1 MSAAIE
7 RRILDRLIALGR
19 ATGRI
24 SSEELRA
31 HLPTATMTAE
41 DIALVVLELEE
52 AGVEVEFEGPLEAAG
67 RPHPVRPVAELPP
80 LPTAPAVAVASAP
93 TARAAAAPASAPAA
107 AARSGPGPA
116 GGGVTATRAVLAAGA
131 LTVLVIVVVLLLV
144 RR

>member
-1 MSAAIE
+1 MSAVIE

-24 SSEELRA
+24 SSDELRA

-52 AGVEVEFEGPLEAAG
+52 AGVEVEFEGPLSATG
-67 RPHPVRPVAELPP
+67 RPAPVRPIAELPP
-80 LPTAPAVAVASAP
+80 LP
-93 TARAAAAPASAPAA
+93 AAAPAAKVSGTTAGAVRPTVPAA
-107 AARSGPGPA
+107 APRSGPGPS
-116 GGGVTATRAVLAAGA
+116 GGRETVTRAVLAAGA
-131 LTVLVIVVVLLLV
+131 LTILVVVVVLLLV

>member
-1 MSAAIE
+1 MSAVIE

-24 SSEELRA
+24 SSDELRA

-52 AGVEVEFEGPLEAAG
+52 SGVEVEFEGPLETAG
-67 RPHPVRPVAELPP
+67 RPSPVRPVAELPP
-80 LPTAPAVAVASAP
+80 LPTAPAVAASPAP
-93 TARAAAAPASAPAA
+93 TVRAADPSASTSSAAP
-107 AARSGPGPA
+107 RSGA
-116 GGGVTATRAVLAAGA
+116 SWSGGRNTVTRAVIAAGA
-131 LTVLVIVVVLLLV
+131 LTVLVVVVLLLLV

>member
-52 AGVEVEFEGPLEAAG
+52 AGVV
-67 RPHPVRPVAELPP
+67 V
-80 LPTAPAVAVASAP
+80 
-93 TARAAAAPASAPAA
+93 AAAAQQARGPHVDLRGVYQDRGGCAPAP
-107 AARSGPGPA
+107 R
-116 GGGVTATRAVLAAGA
+116 
-131 LTVLVIVVVLLLV
+131 
-144 RR
+144 